1 MGRYFIIAGILF
13 ALLAL
18 AAPTTAE
25 AQLLVTIS
33 TDKEE
38 YSVGEALEI
47 RVTVSNSSPGA
58 ILLKF
63 TGTQAMYMVMDR
75 RQYVF
80 PETSTALPVADQT
93 MLLEGKSSF
102 TWTFRHRWE
111 AYDLPMGVNE
121 IVGRVNAE
129 GLSASKPVKIKVID
143 PPPPMKSFVLNFETL
158 PETKT
163 LIKELGEYRAWCV
176 KFKIVRS
183 PTGDLKLIRR
193 GENDFCLGVTSAKL
207 PTGYNIAADLTV
219 QTHEVSADV
228 SIKPGTMIKMI
239 ARGDEGKVLD
249 EVISPEFKDPSS
261 WMPLK
266 VVSKI
271 KGEYIR
277 SVEFWPSDASTQLQI
292 DNLSIKIE

>member
-1 MGRYFIIAGILF
+1 MTRYAY
-13 ALLAL
+13 L
-18 AAPTTAE
+18 AAILAALMFLTAPSTAQ
-25 AQLLVTIS
+25 AQLSVTIS

-38 YSVGEALEI
+38 YSLGEALEI
-47 RVTVSNSSPGA
+47 RVTVSNNSPGA
-58 ILLKF
+58 VLLKF

-93 MLLEGKSSF
+93 MLLEGKASF
-102 TWTFRHRWE
+102 TWKFRHRWE

-129 GLSASKPVKIKVID
+129 GLSPSAPLKIKVID
-143 PPPPMKSFVLNFETL
+143 PPPPMKSFVINFETI
-158 PETKT
+158 PESKT

-183 PTGDLKLIRR
+183 PTGDLKLLRR
-193 GENDFCLGVTSAKL
+193 AENDFSLGVTSAKL

-228 SIKPGTMIKMI
+228 SIKPGMMIKMI

-249 EVISPEFKDPSS
+249 EVVASEFTAAKS
-261 WMPLK
+261 WNQLK
-266 VVSKI
+266 VTSKI
-271 KGEYIR
+271 KGEYIK
-277 SVEFWPSDASTQLQI
+277 SVEFWPNDPSTQLQI